1 MRVGNGVGKMT
12 WPYSSRTCKGYTFMA
27 AQKRIKSKKYSG
39 VYYRENVTGKEKTF
53 YIRYRVGGRDAKLI
67 EEPVGKSSSGMT
79 EAKANQIRM
88 DRMRGKELPNTEK
101 RRCLEEKKSLTQSP
115 ATLAKLWELYAEINV
130 GKPILKTDA
139 SLFKYFPQ
147 LHDTPPNE
155 LTTGDIDAL
164 RIKLSALTKS
174 RKKGGEE
181 KALSAQTIKHI
192 LAFIRRLINFGVK
205 RGWCPPQ
212 PSLYFEMPEVDNVK
226 TEILTLDQIAKL
238 KQVLDEEADQVAASL
253 IRLALTTGMRKSAL
267 IALRWDDID
276 FVRGFITLRG
286 DAAKKGKTEIIPM
299 SLAARSVLEKLPKT
313 SAYLFPGKN
322 GGQRKD
328 FRRVAI
334 RVKRKAGL
342 PDDFRPLHGLRHAY
356 ASLLASSGKVDLYTL
371 QKLLTHSS
379 PQMTQRYAHLAD
391 EAMQRAARVA
401 DEIFITA
408 INNEQDLYEK

>member
-1 MRVGNGVGKMT
+1 MTVTKRV
-12 WPYSSRTCKGYTFMA
+12 
-27 AQKRIKSKKYSG
+27 KSKKYSG
-39 VYYRENVTGKEKTF
+39 IYYRENATGKEKTF

-67 EEPVGKSSSGMT
+67 EEPVGKSSAGMT

-101 RRCLEEKKSLTQSP
+101 RRCLEVEKNLIQSR
-115 ATLAKLWELYAEINV
+115 ATLAKLWELYAEINA

-147 LHDTPPNE
+147 LHDKTPNE
-155 LTTGDIDAL
+155 LTTSDIDSL
-164 RIKLSALTKS
+164 RIKLSAISKP
-174 RKKGGEE
+174 RKKGGEA
-181 KALSAQTIKHI
+181 KALSPQTIKHV
-192 LAFIRRLINFGVK
+192 LAFIRRLINFAVK
-205 RGWCPPQ
+205 RGWCTPQ

-226 TEILTLDQIAKL
+226 TETLTLDQITKL
-238 KQVLDEEADQVAASL
+238 KHALDEEADQVAASL
-253 IRLALTTGMRKSAL
+253 VRLALTTGMRKSAL

-276 FVRGFITLRG
+276 FGRGFITLRG

-299 SLAARSVLEKLPKT
+299 SLAARSVLENLPKT
-313 SAYLFPGKN
+313 SDYLFPGKN

-334 RVKRKAGL
+334 RVKKKAGL

-356 ASLLASSGKVDLYTL
+356 ASFLASSGKVDLYTL

-391 EAMQRAARVA
+391 EAMQRAASVA
-401 DEIFITA
+401 DEIFDM
-408 INNEQDLYEK
+408 NKGSK